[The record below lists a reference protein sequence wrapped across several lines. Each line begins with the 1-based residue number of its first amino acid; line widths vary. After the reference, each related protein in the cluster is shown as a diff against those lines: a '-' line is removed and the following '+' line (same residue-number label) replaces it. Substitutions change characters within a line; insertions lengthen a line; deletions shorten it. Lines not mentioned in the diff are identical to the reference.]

1 MSLPQ
6 TREDVIERAKALM
19 PTLRERAAHAEELRR
34 VPEETVRDFIDA
46 GILRVGVP
54 LKYGGVP
61 VEYDVMFDVGMEL
74 GRACAASAWCYSLW
88 VVHNWLVGH
97 FPAEAQDEYFAT
109 GPDTLCSSSFAG
121 KGKLATPVDGGYRVT
136 GHWEFSSGCDAATW
150 AELGV
155 ELPDG
160 NQAWALIPRRDYQI
174 VDTWYVSGLSG
185 SGSKDIVVE
194 DVFVPSYRVLK
205 PEDAE
210 TDGTAFALHGTDC
223 YHIPL
228 RCIFGWDLLAPLVG
242 VAQGCVD
249 EFVQRTRGRGGI
261 SGRDSAVVQVRLA
274 QAASEVDAA
283 RALFQSDIREM
294 LDKGRRG
301 EAITPI
307 DRARWVRDKA
317 FAAKLSIQAVDRLF
331 DISGGHALFQSEAIQ
346 RFHRDAQA
354 MAHRDI
360 LTLDF
365 VGQNYGKMV
374 LGGE

>member
-6 TREDVIERAKALM
+6 TREDVIERAKALL
-19 PTLRERAAHAEELRR
+19 PTLRERAARAEELRR
-34 VPEETVRDFIDA
+34 VPEETVRDFVDA

-54 LKYGGVP
+54 LKYGGAP
-61 VEYDVMFDVGMEL
+61 VDYDVMFEVGMEL

-88 VVHNWLVGH
+88 VVHSWLVGH
-97 FPAEAQDEYFAT
+97 FSSEAQEEYFAT

-121 KGKLATPVDGGYRVT
+121 KGKLATPVDGGYRVS

-160 NQAWALIPRRDYQI
+160 TQAWALIPRRDYRI
-174 VDTWYVSGLSG
+174 LDTWYVSGLSG

-194 DVFVPSYRVLK
+194 DAFVPSYRVVK

-210 TDGTAFALHGTDC
+210 AAGTAFAMHGTDC
-223 YHIPL
+223 YHVPL
-228 RCIFGWDLLAPLVG
+228 RCIFGWDLLAPLIG

-249 EFVQRTRGRGGI
+249 EFVARTSKRGGV

-274 QAASEVDAA
+274 RAAAEVDAA
-283 RALFQSDIREM
+283 RALFQRDIAEM
-294 LDKGRRG
+294 LDKGHRG
-301 EAITPI
+301 QTITAL

-317 FAAKLSIQAVDRLF
+317 YAAELCLRVVHSLF

-365 VGQNYGKMV
+365 VGQTYAKLA
-374 LGGE
+374 LGAE